1 MPPET
6 ATAAPVVWT
15 IRALLTWTTDFLAK
29 KGIDSPRLDAELL
42 LAHVLHCNRI
52 DLIVRYSEEPTAA
65 ERTGFRELVM
75 KRAERWPTA
84 YLIGKREFY
93 LLSFEVTPAVLVPR
107 PDTETL
113 VLKAMDLL
121 KGIPHP
127 KVLELGTGSGCVAVS
142 LAHMCKIANVT
153 AVDISPDALDVAKRN
168 AVKHGVADRITF
180 LLGDWYAPVPD
191 GETFDL
197 IVSNPPYIP
206 PAELAELAPEVRD
219 HEPRLA
225 LDGGPDGLA
234 FYRRM
239 AMGLST
245 YLKPGGTIAVEIGS
259 TQEPDVRAIFADTP
273 GFSNIQLFK
282 DMANRP
288 RVVTASYR
296 RTETPAR

>member
-1 MPPET
+1 M
-6 ATAAPVVWT
+6 AAPVVWT
-15 IRALLTWTTDFLAK
+15 IRTLLTWTADFLAK
-29 KGIDSPRLDAELL
+29 KGIESPRLDAELL
-42 LAHVLHCNRI
+42 LAHVLQCNRI
-52 DLIVRYSEEPTAA
+52 DLIVRYTEEPTAA
-65 ERTGFRELVM
+65 EKTSFRELVM

-127 KVLELGTGSGCVAVS
+127 KVLELGTGSGCIAVS

-168 AVKHGVADRITF
+168 AIKHNVADRITF
-180 LLGDWYAPVPD
+180 RLGDWYAPVPD
-191 GETFDL
+191 GDTFDL

-206 PAELAELAPEVRD
+206 PAELAELSPEVRD

-234 FYRRM
+234 FYRRL
-239 AMGLST
+239 AMGLPK
-245 YLKPGGTIAVEIGS
+245 YLKPSGMIAVEIGS

-273 GFSNIQLFK
+273 GLANIQLFK

-288 RVVTASYR
+288 RVVTATYQGK
-296 RTETPAR
+296 